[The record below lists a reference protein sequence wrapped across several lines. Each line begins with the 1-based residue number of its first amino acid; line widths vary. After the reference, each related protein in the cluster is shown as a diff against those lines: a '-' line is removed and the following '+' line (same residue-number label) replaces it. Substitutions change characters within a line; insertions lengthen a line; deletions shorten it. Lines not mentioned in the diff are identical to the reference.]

1 LNLSATTSVL
11 EGGTITY
18 TATLSHAAETDMT
31 IGLTNGQSITI
42 EAGSTSGTVNVTASD
57 DVYIGADAV
66 TAGIAQLEDQS
77 FNITGGNFENLV
89 VGTASATTTVSDVDT
104 DVTLN
109 LSATTSVLE
118 GGTITYTATLS
129 HAAETEMTIG
139 LTNGQSITIA
149 AGSTS
154 GTVNV
159 TASDDVYVGADAVTA
174 GIAQLEDQSFNITG
188 GNFEN
193 LVVETSS
200 VTTSVSDADTDVTL
214 NLSATSSVLE
224 GGTITYT
231 ATLSHAAETEMT
243 IGLTNGQ
250 SITIEAGSTSGTV
263 NVTASDD
270 VYVGADAVT
279 TGIVQSEEG
288 FDITGGNFE
297 NLVVETSSVT
307 TSVSDADTDVTLNLS
322 ATSSVLEGGTIT
334 YTATLSH
341 AAETEMTIGLTN
353 GQSITIA
360 AGSTSGTVNVTAS
373 DDVYVG
379 ADAATTGIA
388 QSEEGFNITGG
399 NFENLVVGIA
409 SATTTVL
416 DVDTDV
422 TLNLSATSSVLEG
435 GTIAYT
441 ATLSHAAE
449 TEMTIALTNGQS
461 ITIEAGSTSGTV
473 NVTASDD
480 VY

>member
-1 LNLSATTSVL
+1 EMTIGLTNGQRITIAAGSTSGTVNVTAADDVYVGADAVTAGIAQLEDQSFNITGGNFENLVVGTSSVTTEVSDADTDVTLNLSATSSVL

-18 TATLSHAAETDMT
+18 TATLSHAAETEMT
-31 IGLTNGQSITI
+31 IALTNGQSITI
-42 EAGSTSGTVNVTASD
+42 AAGSTSGTVNVTAGD

-66 TAGIAQLEDQS
+66 TAGIAQSEEG

-174 GIAQLEDQSFNITG
+174 GIAQSEEGFNITG

-193 LVVETSS
+193 LVVGTAS

-224 GGTITYT
+224 GGTI
-231 ATLSHAAETEMT
+231 S
-243 IGLTNGQ
+243 
-250 SITIEAGSTSGTV
+250 
-263 NVTASDD
+263 
-270 VYVGADAVT
+270 
-279 TGIVQSEEG
+279 
-288 FDITGGNFE
+288 
-297 NLVVETSSVT
+297 
-307 TSVSDADTDVTLNLS
+307 
-322 ATSSVLEGGTIT
+322 

-379 ADAATTGIA
+379 ADAVTAGIA
-388 QSEEGFNITGG
+388 QLEDQSFNITGG
-399 NFENLVVGIA
+399 NFENLVVET
-409 SATTTVL
+409 SSVTTSVS

-422 TLNLSATSSVLEG
+422 TLNL
-435 GTIAYT
+435 
-441 ATLSHAAE
+441 
-449 TEMTIALTNGQS
+449 
-461 ITIEAGSTSGTV
+461 
-473 NVTASDD
+473 
-480 VY
+480 

>member
-1 LNLSATTSVL
+1 
-11 EGGTITY
+11 GTIAY
-18 TATLSHAAETDMT
+18 TATLSHAAETEMT
-31 IGLTNGQSITI
+31 IALTNGQSITI

-57 DVYIGADAV
+57 DVYVGADAVTTGIAQSEEGFNITGGNFENLVVGTSSATTTVSDSETDVTLNLSATTSVLEGGIITYTATLNHAAETEMTIGLTNGQSITIEAGSTSGTVNVTAADDVYVGADAV
-66 TAGIAQLEDQS
+66 TAGITQLEDQS

-109 LSATTSVLE
+109 LSATSSVLE
-118 GGTITYTATLS
+118 GGTISYTATLS
-129 HAAETEMTIG
+129 HAAETGMTIG

-159 TASDDVYVGADAVTA
+159 TASDDVYIGADAITA
-174 GIAQLEDQSFNITG
+174 SIAVDQQQQPAITG

-193 LVVETSS
+193 LVVGTAS

-231 ATLSHAAETEMT
+231 ATLSHAAET
-243 IGLTNGQ
+243 
-250 SITIEAGSTSGTV
+250 
-263 NVTASDD
+263 D
-270 VYVGADAVT
+270 
-279 TGIVQSEEG
+279 
-288 FDITGGNFE
+288 
-297 NLVVETSSVT
+297 
-307 TSVSDADTDVTLNLS
+307 
-322 ATSSVLEGGTIT
+322 
-334 YTATLSH
+334 
-341 AAETEMTIGLTN
+341 MTIGLTN

-360 AGSTSGTVNVTAS
+360 AGSTSGTVNVTAA

-388 QSEEGFNITGG
+388 QLEEGFNITGG
-399 NFENLVVGIA
+399 NFENIVVGT
-409 SATTTVL
+409 SSVTTTVS